1 MEKFKMNLDRE
12 QVSREQIQ
20 GYRNFNQLK
29 KDFELI
35 KKPIWKTP
43 WFWGAGGVASTTI
56 LVTIYLLTQSKNVT
70 HEINYTQAN
79 LFQPTTL
86 IDQEKTESE
95 TVTIQEELVTEYR
108 KETKEQGDSKTKTS
122 MPNQESSSDKTISST
137 PEKNEESSGNR
148 PVIRLDIVE
157 EEFPELAKLS
167 GASLEVLKGSRFDPS
182 WFEQTWDDVEL
193 ISLAE
198 NKFVLKFSSGKE
210 LNKLYVRKL

>member
-29 KDFELI
+29 KDFELM

-43 WFWGAGGVASTTI
+43 WFWGAGGVASTAI

-79 LFQPTTL
+79 LLQTTTL
-86 IDQEKTESE
+86 IDQEETESE
-95 TVTIQEELVTEYR
+95 TVTIPEESVNDYR
-108 KETKEQGDSKTKTS
+108 QKIKEQNNSETKTIISDR
-122 MPNQESSSDKTISST
+122 ESISDRTISAA
-137 PEKNEESSGNR
+137 PEKKVETSVNR

-167 GASLEVLKGSRFDPS
+167 GAPLEVLKGSHFDPS